1 MAQQKTADSNQFTAV
16 AIAKCLS
23 SFEVFVVCGRALRLS
38 LDRLRP
44 GVFRRRPDGR
54 MSKAKNA
61 TQAVHKVIMVGSGGV
76 GKSALTLQF
85 MYDEENDWT
94 LQQFLPRMI
103 ELDRGHIVAVAS
115 IAGHQGVPYMTD
127 YCASKYAAAGMMEA
141 LNMELKFMDKK
152 HIRLT
157 TINPIIITTGLIS
170 NVKSRDLNTKWFP
183 CLLPLLTVEKTADVV
198 VRSILK
204 EEEEVF
210 IPKRS
215 EYMKNLIECFT
226 RNTRFK
232 ILDYAG
238 YGFDPVITKQPGK
251 NGAEIV

>member
-1 MAQQKTADSNQFTAV
+1 MENNESV
-16 AIAKCLS
+16 ASQLRAAGRTVFSYKVDVTNEQEVIQVANRVKQEVGDVSILINNAGVFSGQSLVNLPSHIIRRC
-23 SFEVFVVCGRALRLS
+23 FEVNSMAHF
-38 LDRLRP
+38 
-44 GVFRRRPDGR
+44 
-54 MSKAKNA
+54 
-61 TQAVHKVIMVGSGGV
+61 
-76 GKSALTLQF
+76 
-85 MYDEENDWT
+85 WT

-141 LNMELKFMDKK
+141 LNMELKFMGKK

-170 NVKSRDLNTKWFP
+170 NVKSRFP

-215 EYMKNLIECFT
+215 EYMKNLIEVKIPITERRSPDIQRRKPIKYQAGMRSRHSGT
-226 RNTRFK
+226 RTCRR
-232 ILDYAG
+232 
-238 YGFDPVITKQPGK
+238 YGSSW
-251 NGAEIV
+251 ESSR